1 MLMLCSCTSNV
12 AHFYLEAS
20 RGMCDAANYQSTPP
34 RHIITPAKYNEQHGA
49 SVWMH
54 HVHHALSSAT
64 IVVLMHA
71 PITLAILRVSRHRL
85 CLLYDELEQRRHN
98 HAHAFLVRCVVFSYY
113 SHKIDGKYDAAA
125 FKYYGISVKR
135 LTRTPPQS
143 KGGLQTRLLTQKG

>member
-1 MLMLCSCTSNV
+1 
-12 AHFYLEAS
+12 
-20 RGMCDAANYQSTPP
+20 
-34 RHIITPAKYNEQHGA
+34 
-49 SVWMH
+49 MH

-71 PITLAILRVSRHRL
+71 PMTLAIVRVSRHRL

-125 FKYYGISVKR
+125 FKYYGISVKKPCSR
-135 LTRTPPQS
+135 FALGVDLFAGIGIS
-143 KGGLQTRLLTQKG
+143 KKGRHRKEQGQRETEENSEASCCFSDLFSF